1 MIHPLELHAA
11 GAMPVPRIAARRVQI
26 FAEKLT
32 LLMPRSPSAACSA
45 FHAARCVL
53 TYGRSISMSS
63 RAKKSTQDPAA
74 GGTDTRSFEQLQG
87 RQDPKKAP
95 PNRRNEKMP
104 HERDESARSTGN
116 RLDEQV
122 PPSER
127 QISQAQDDVRSGQV
141 DTDRRGIPNDV
152 PSDKR

>member
-1 MIHPLELHAA
+1 
-11 GAMPVPRIAARRVQI
+11 
-26 FAEKLT
+26 
-32 LLMPRSPSAACSA
+32 
-45 FHAARCVL
+45 
-53 TYGRSISMSS
+53 MST
-63 RAKKSTQDPAA
+63 RAKNSTQDPAA
-74 GGTDTRSFEQLQG
+74 GASTDTRSFEQLQG
-87 RQDPKKAP
+87 QQDPQAE

-116 RLDEQV
+116 RLDQKV

-127 QISQAQDDVRSGQV
+127 QISQAHDDVKSGQV

>member
-1 MIHPLELHAA
+1 
-11 GAMPVPRIAARRVQI
+11 
-26 FAEKLT
+26 
-32 LLMPRSPSAACSA
+32 
-45 FHAARCVL
+45 
-53 TYGRSISMSS
+53 MST
-63 RAKKSTQDPAA
+63 RAKDSTKDPAA
-74 GGTDTRSFEQLQG
+74 GGDTDTRSFEQLHGQ
-87 RQDPKKAP
+87 QDPKAQ

-116 RLDEQV
+116 RLDQNV

-127 QISQAQDDVRSGQV
+127 QISDAREDIESGKV